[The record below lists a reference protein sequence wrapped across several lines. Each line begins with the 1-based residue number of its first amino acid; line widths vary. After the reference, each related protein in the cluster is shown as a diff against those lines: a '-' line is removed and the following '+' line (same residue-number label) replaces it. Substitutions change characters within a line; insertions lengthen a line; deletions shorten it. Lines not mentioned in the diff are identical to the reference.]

1 MRASGLAIALCF
13 FYVLA
18 VYDLLMLG
26 ILVLSEKRFSL
37 EQATPETVVLDGGVL
52 HDERMKGR
60 KNRPRYR
67 CASIM
72 PFQFEQA

>member
-37 EQATPETVVLDGGVL
+37 EQATSETVVLDGGVL
-52 HDERMKGR
+52 HDERM
-60 KNRPRYR
+60 
-67 CASIM
+67 
-72 PFQFEQA
+72 